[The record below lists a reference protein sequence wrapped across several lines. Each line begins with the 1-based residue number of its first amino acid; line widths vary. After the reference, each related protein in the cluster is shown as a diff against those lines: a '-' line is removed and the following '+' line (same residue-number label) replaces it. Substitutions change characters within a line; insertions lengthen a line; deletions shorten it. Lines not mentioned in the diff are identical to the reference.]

1 MAEPQNSSLG
11 DQTATQ
17 GRVRR
22 EITKPQPRLKGD
34 RQSLLQPV
42 WGCAATNARSAL
54 EVKPGGRRLDGHRA
68 SVPDQLRDLR
78 RTCSA
83 LLDRAPDSVHKLSP
97 NPDRAMVL
105 ASVVWAPAFQTLG
118 ESRKPDWNPGMGD
131 VRQAS

>member
-11 DQTATQ
+11 DQTATL

-54 EVKPGGRRLDGHRA
+54 EVKPGGRRLDGRRA
-68 SVPDQLRDLR
+68 SVPDRLRGR
-78 RTCSA
+78 QRTGSA
-83 LLDRAPDSVHKLSP
+83 LLDHVRGIVSKSSP
-97 NPDRAMVL
+97 SRDRAMVP
-105 ASVVWAPAFQTLG
+105 ASGAWAPAFQTPG
-118 ESRKPDWNPGMGD
+118 E
-131 VRQAS
+131 